1 MMNVTVRNL
10 KAFEQLLM
18 DLKKG
23 GLKMQGVTL
32 ISIFILLFVI
42 FQVHHNVYI
51 KPGVKKAFILASMM
65 IAFIVI
71 GEQIAELVTGST
83 GTIGY
88 VLAHFG
94 NSISKMLSPLVP
106 LGFNYYTEEG
116 MFRSKKKTM
125 IPILIYEGLCILNIK
140 YPIIFGINPV
150 DNSYFRGPLIPVVT
164 IISAYSFLL
173 FMYGKLR
180 EEYELEPYDVAYLT
194 LVYLMMLFGTLVQ
207 MIFPTVQILWCC
219 VSIATLMY
227 YMFIQEL
234 YYKTDTVTGLKN
246 RNVFNF
252 RIHQLKKE
260 KNVIMISFDLNDLK
274 KINDNQGHAVGD
286 HYLRAT
292 AKTIQKC
299 FKGVGRLYRVGGDE
313 FCLISVN
320 VNKYILD
327 KRLEVFKELKNCYSE
342 YGDFKFSLAYGTAE
356 RTCGEKIEDCL
367 KRADKK
373 MYENK
378 VKQKKS
384 AYNSVGFAKC
394 S

>member
-1 MMNVTVRNL
+1 
-10 KAFEQLLM
+10 
-18 DLKKG
+18 
-23 GLKMQGVTL
+23 MQGVTL

-51 KPGVKKAFILASMM
+51 KLGVKKAFILASIM

-194 LVYLMMLFGTLVQ
+194 LVYLMMLFGTMVQ

-219 VSIATLMY
+219 VSIAALMY

-246 RNVFNF
+246 RNVFKF
-252 RIHQLKKE
+252 RMHQLEKE

-286 HYLRAT
+286 NYLRAT
-292 AKTIQKC
+292 AKTIQRC
-299 FKGVGRLYRVGGDE
+299 FKGFGRVYRIGGDE
-313 FCLISVN
+313 FCLVSVN
-320 VNKYILD
+320 SNKYILE
-327 KRLEVFKELKNCYSE
+327 RRIEALKEIKKCYSE

-356 RTCGEKIEDCL
+356 RACGEALEECL

-378 VKQKKS
+378 IKQKAVKIRRTQEIGNTSKNISS
-384 AYNSVGFAKC
+384 AVTA
-394 S
+394 